1 MANVSSDD
9 PKRIESL
16 CTTCRTAAEAVLDH
30 KLESNRFATLA
41 AHGEYVILP
50 KNDFMDWAMGIVN
63 RRVHARLRH

>member
-1 MANVSSDD
+1 MANVSSDN

-16 CTTCRTAAEAVLDH
+16 CTTCRTAADAILDY
-30 KLESNRFATLA
+30 KLESNRLATLA

-50 KNDFMDWAMGIVN
+50 KNDFMDWAMSFVN